1 MQDTAKASAAGRL
14 CDNNTVLFLCAPFV
28 SRALACLFLLL
39 GLLLG
44 LMLAWAPSASA
55 ATAGAPLT
63 IWFDQPANDWER
75 EGLPI
80 GNGAMGAVV
89 QGGVQQDVL
98 QFNEKTLWTG
108 GPGSVQGYN
117 FGWPETSRV
126 EALAGVRK
134 ELQEKGRLAPDLA
147 AKQLGNKITGYGD
160 YQTFGDLVLSFAELG
175 EVSDYRRELDLSG
188 ALARVSYRNNEVE
201 FTRDYFASY
210 PDGVIVV
217 QISANQPGKI
227 NFKAHL
233 QTPDNRRTKLSADNG
248 RITLSGR
255 LTDNNL
261 AFEAQVQVVAQ
272 GGKVT
277 SAEDGTVI
285 VSNADAALL
294 VLSAGTDYALDYPT
308 YRGKN
313 PHVAVQQRVDQAA
326 AKTYAEL
333 LANHQ
338 ADYRELYDRVALVIG
353 QAPSKQP
360 TYKLLKNYGKGNLA
374 DDRLLEATYFQFGRY
389 LLIASSRKGSLPANL
404 QGVWNNSTTPPW
416 NADYHVNI
424 NLQMNYWPA
433 EVTNLSETTE
443 PLFRFVDALVEPG
456 RVSAKRLL
464 GADGWTVFLNTNAW
478 GFTGV
483 IEWPTAFWQPEA
495 GAWLA
500 QHYYE
505 HYLFT
510 GDKKFLRERAYP
522 IMKGAAEF
530 WLDAL
535 VKDPR
540 DGKLVVTPSF
550 SPEHGDFTVAAA
562 MSQQIVFDLL
572 RNTRAAAEQLGHSQF
587 SKTLAETMKQLD
599 SGLRIGSWGQL
610 QEWKEDLDDP
620 ENTHRH
626 ISHLFALHPGH
637 QINNGE
643 DSPWITA
650 ARTSLNAR
658 GDGGTG
664 WAQAWKVNLWARLLD
679 GDRAHKL
686 LSDQLQKS
694 TLPNLWDSHPP
705 FQIDGN
711 FGATA
716 GIAEMLL
723 QSQNGEIH
731 LLPAL
736 PSVWPA
742 GSVKGLRARGS
753 VSVDMN
759 WNYRELTRALITPQQ
774 RGQIQLRTP
783 LFLKEF
789 TLVNASNGKSVSL
802 KGDGAT
808 RTLEVKAGEKYLLSE
823 KKTDKQQ

>member
-1 MQDTAKASAAGRL
+1 MQNWVKASAAGRP
-14 CDNNTVLFLCAPFV
+14 CDKRSIFFRCAPFDW
-28 SRALACLFLLL
+28 RALASLCL
-39 GLLLG
+39 
-44 LMLAWAPSASA
+44 MSWVVLAGASSASA
-55 ATAGAPLT
+55 AVSPLT
-63 IWFDQPANDWER
+63 IGFDQPASDWER

-108 GPGSVQGYN
+108 GPGSSKGYD
-117 FGWPETSRV
+117 FGWPESSRV
-126 EALAGVRK
+126 EALAAVRK
-134 ELQEKGRLAPDLA
+134 ALHQKGALAPEA
-147 AKQLGNKITGYGD
+147 VAKQLGNKITGYGD
-160 YQTFGDLVLSFAELG
+160 YQTFGDLVLDFAEP
-175 EVSDYRRELDLSG
+175 ENVSHYRRELDLSG
-188 ALARVSYRNNEVE
+188 AVARVNYREGEVE
-201 FTRDYFASY
+201 FTREYFASY
-210 PDGVIVV
+210 PDGVIV
-217 QISANQPGKI
+217 IHLSANQSGKI
-227 NFKAHL
+227 NFKSHL
-233 QTPDNRRTKLSADNG
+233 QTPDNRQVTATADKG
-248 RITLSGR
+248 RITLKGT
-255 LTDNNL
+255 LTDNKL
-261 AFEAQVQVVAQ
+261 QFEAQVQVLAQ
-272 GGKVT
+272 GGKVA
-277 SAEDGTVI
+277 SAKDGS
-285 VSNADAALL
+285 VSVVNADSALL
-294 VLSAGTDYALDYPT
+294 ILSAGTDYALDYPT
-308 YRGKN
+308 YRGKK
-313 PHVAVQQRVDQAA
+313 PHALIQKRVDHAA
-326 AKTYAEL
+326 TKSYAQL

-338 ADYRELYDRVALVIG
+338 ADYRELFDRVALTIG
-353 QAPSKQP
+353 QASSKQLIQTSKQP
-360 TYKLLKNYGKGNLA
+360 THKLLENYGKGNSA

-456 RVSAKRLL
+456 RVSAQRLL

-510 GDKKFLRERAYP
+510 DDKKFLRERAYP
-522 IMKGAAEF
+522 VMKGAATF

-540 DGKLVVTPSF
+540 DGQLVVTPSF
-550 SPEHGDFTVAAA
+550 SPEHGNFTVGAA

-572 RNTRAAAEQLGHSQF
+572 RNTTEAAEQLGDNAFGKSLR
-587 SKTLAETMKQLD
+587 KTLAQLD
-599 SGLRIGSWGQL
+599 TGLRIGSWGQL

-637 QINNGE
+637 QINTSQ
-643 DSPWITA
+643 SPELVKA
-650 ARTSLNAR
+650 ARTSLDAR

-664 WAQAWKVNLWARLLD
+664 WAQAWKINLWARLLD

-716 GIAEMLL
+716 GMAEMLL

-742 GSVKGLRARGS
+742 GSVKGLRARGDIGVELTWS
-753 VSVDMN
+753 QGD
-759 WNYRELTRALITPQQ
+759 LTRALITPA
-774 RGQIQLRTP
+774 RSGEVQLRTP
-783 LFLKEF
+783 LFLKNF
-789 TLVNASNGKSVSL
+789 TLVKISNGKSVSV
-802 KGDGAT
+802 KGEGAT
-808 RTLEVKAGEKYLLSE
+808 RTLAVQAGEKYLLS
-823 KKTDKQQ
+823 KK